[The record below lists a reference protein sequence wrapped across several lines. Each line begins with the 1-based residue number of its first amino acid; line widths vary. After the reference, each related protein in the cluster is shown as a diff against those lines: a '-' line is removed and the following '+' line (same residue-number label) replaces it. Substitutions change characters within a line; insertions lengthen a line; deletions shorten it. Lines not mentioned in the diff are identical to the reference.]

1 MFSFLLLCVSLK
13 WLQRVYITLWIEN
26 PVKLFSFRKIMIRWQ
41 RMRSR
46 RKREKRRSWRRRH
59 DITFCSANVCGR
71 LRSLSR
77 SVLPFGGAL
86 RAPSSAAGTFCRSQ
100 GSLILEWDFGHG
112 SRYRAWPIFLCPWPD
127 FCLLWEPCSFLW
139 GEEQS
144 EKKKKKK
151 RFMWRWKWF
160 IKLWESSQSLLY

>member
-1 MFSFLLLCVSLK
+1 
-13 WLQRVYITLWIEN
+13 
-26 PVKLFSFRKIMIRWQ
+26 MIRWQ

-151 RFMWRWKWF
+151 IHVTVEVIHQIMGVFSKSFILKYKHSLKLLAYWRETEF
-160 IKLWESSQSLLY
+160 I

>member
-1 MFSFLLLCVSLK
+1 
-13 WLQRVYITLWIEN
+13 
-26 PVKLFSFRKIMIRWQ
+26 MIRWQ

-151 RFMWRWKWF
+151 KIHVTVEVIHQIMGVFSKSFILKYKHSLKLLAYWRETEF
-160 IKLWESSQSLLY
+160 I

>member
-1 MFSFLLLCVSLK
+1 
-13 WLQRVYITLWIEN
+13 
-26 PVKLFSFRKIMIRWQ
+26 MIRWQ

-151 RFMWRWKWF
+151 KD
-160 IKLWESSQSLLY
+160 SLHQNPQPEFLKAKVHLGRAGNGRLVLLRLLI